1 MQQMKTWVTIFFSV
15 LIFSS
20 CKDNNGCMS
29 VKPEAEESAM
39 VAFATSNGM
48 NVTKH
53 SSGLHYQIM
62 NQGSGVTPN
71 ASSKIW
77 VTYIGKHLDGTVF
90 YQTTNP
96 VVFEQLGG
104 LIEGWKIGLQLIQKG
119 GHIKLIIPSALA
131 YGCSG
136 SANIIAPNEIL
147 YYEVQ
152 LIDVQ

>member
-1 MQQMKTWVTIFFSV
+1 MRTWIVLFFAM
-15 LIFSS
+15 LIFAG

-39 VAFATSNGM
+39 LAFAASNSM
-48 NVTKH
+48 TTTKH
-53 SSGLHYQIM
+53 SSGLHFQVI
-62 NQGSGVTPN
+62 NQGSGITPN

-77 VTYIGKHLDGTVF
+77 VTYIGKHLDGTIF
-90 YQTTNP
+90 YQASSP
-96 VVFEQLGG
+96 VVFPQLGG

-119 GHIKLIIPSALA
+119 GIIRLIIPSSLA

-136 SANIIAPNEIL
+136 SANVIAPNEIL